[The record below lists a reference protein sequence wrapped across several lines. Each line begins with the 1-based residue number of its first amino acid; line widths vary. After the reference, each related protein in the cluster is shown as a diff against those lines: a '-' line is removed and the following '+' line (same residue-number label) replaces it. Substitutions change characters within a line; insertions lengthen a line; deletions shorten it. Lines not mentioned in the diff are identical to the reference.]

1 VIELRAV
8 LHQEA
13 LHAGELIG
21 LRRKYDNV
29 EFNIGK
35 ILTGKFK
42 GTEIVGILGVN
53 DPREFVWHALLE
65 RLDRFSVF
73 FGLTRC
79 VVVGGHCGAR
89 SLSSGGGNVRR

>member
-1 VIELRAV
+1 V

-13 LHAGELIG
+13 LHTGELVC

-35 ILTGKFK
+35 ILTGKLK
-42 GTEIVGILGVN
+42 GTEVIGVLGVN

-65 RLDRFSVF
+65 CLDRFSIF

-79 VVVGGHCGAR
+79 VVVGCHCGAR
-89 SLSSGGGNVRR
+89 SLGSGGGNVRR